1 MSCDCDRMACN
12 PRASMDGM
20 RIAGTIVI
28 VLLAAAWTA
37 PANAEVAISR
47 RDCQRL
53 VRHEPAPDVA
63 YQPGVDVHGRPVVPA
78 DLGGGSQIELPDVI
92 YIPIEVLI
100 QDRFHIPANSVLFQ
114 ATAEVG
120 VAELRGNQVYY
131 QDQLLSDPESTAL
144 EAACRERGDIK

>member
-1 MSCDCDRMACN
+1 
-12 PRASMDGM
+12 M
-20 RIAGTIVI
+20 RIA
-28 VLLAAAWTA
+28 LLSALILTTAGWLA
-37 PANAEVAISR
+37 PASAEVAISR
-47 RDCQRL
+47 RDCQQL

-63 YQPGVDVHGRPVVPA
+63 YQAGVDVHGRSVVPA

-100 QDRFHIPANSVLFQ
+100 QDRFHIPANSVLYK

-131 QDQLLSDPESTAL
+131 QDQLLSDPETAAL
-144 EAACRERGDIK
+144 EAACRERADIK